1 MAEYSARQ
9 RNNIIHRNL
18 RPVLH
23 DQRLLRNGNVPHPA
37 RDGHIRTT
45 GFPVIG
51 DKVFDGY
58 LRAVRQPGGKFG
70 ETAVQFCGLLRV
82 QFAPFGGQPGCFP
95 TAAS

>member
-1 MAEYSARQ
+1 M
-9 RNNIIHRNL
+9 
-18 RPVLH
+18 
-23 DQRLLRNGNVPHPA
+23 PHPA

-58 LRAVRQPGGKFG
+58 FRAVRQPGGKIG

-82 QFAPFGGQPGCFP
+82 QFAPFGGQLGSSPEEGCPAPLFHTP
-95 TAAS
+95 QEGEGSALQPDGFR

>member
-37 RDGHIRTT
+37 RDSHIRAASL
-45 GFPVIG
+45 PVIG
-51 DKVFDGY
+51 NELFDGR
-58 LRAVRQPGGKFG
+58 LRAVRQTGDERGKA
-70 ETAVQFCGLLRV
+70 AVQFFGLLRV
-82 QFAPFGGQPGCFP
+82 PHLVRIFIMENWN
-95 TAAS
+95 